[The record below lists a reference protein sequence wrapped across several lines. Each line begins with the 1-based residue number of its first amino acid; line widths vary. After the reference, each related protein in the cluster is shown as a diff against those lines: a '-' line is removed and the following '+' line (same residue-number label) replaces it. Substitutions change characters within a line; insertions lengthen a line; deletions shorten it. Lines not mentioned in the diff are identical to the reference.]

1 MSEKEQQIREQIAKY
16 EQARK
21 VTQARNGY
29 RHYSDKINALYFDL
43 NLLKAEEAREA
54 ESCGGGCEQCR

>member
-1 MSEKEQQIREQIAKY
+1 MSEKEQAIRAQIAKY

-29 RHYSDKINALYFDL
+29 RHYSDKINALNGEL
-43 NLLKAEEAREA
+43 ALLKAKEEREA
-54 ESCGGGCEQCR
+54 DKSRATA